1 MLHLLALFSSLNP
14 LTPKN
19 DRCLISPHIIIAELK
34 IKVILMK
41 EIIAN

>member
-1 MLHLLALFSSLNP
+1 MLHLLAPFSPLIP

-19 DRCLISPHIIIAELK
+19 DKCLVYPHIIIAELK
-34 IKVILMK
+34 IKVIRMK